1 MIHVKTYLLEHN
13 GEIYTPN
20 LKVNKRGFYQEEI
33 EKILKDDNYKI
44 YNIIC
49 IEEEVAKY
57 NLCDSSC
64 NCWGLDE
71 EVFQYKLWNEAYL
84 DNNINGFS
92 LPIIVNTND
101 EYRKTLES
109 KLLEYVEYLN
119 RPAFVYDKKMLE
131 FIKDEC
137 KLVLEVIDNLI
148 NGNDQCVGKIIENIL
163 ALFKGD
169 SFFISDLDKSYS
181 FRGIAPFIDIQSM
194 RHAGDYA
201 EMMNR
206 ELTFYRVR
214 TKKVGDKENITDI
227 EHMLHLPY
235 NLRDKASSM
244 RFSATGLPGLYL
256 GTTTYVC
263 SKECKW
269 NGTDELYAS
278 VFVPNSNG
286 KKLKIL
292 NLTISQALINGI
304 YDRKLDCNNI
314 IKSKLQNAM
323 LKIFPLVIATSFSVK
338 NDEKVK
344 YQYLLSQALMR
355 EANKNGIDGIAYLS
369 MKGVDEFQYP
379 QGVNLAIPAI
389 DISEKNIYSEKCT
402 GFSVSR
408 PIMYSGQTGKRKA
421 SYINQIYKKY
431 DSNGVES
438 YTAKLNMDGKME
450 FYGDTVWGKFDDF
463 LAEKIYM

>member
-1 MIHVKTYLLEHN
+1 
-13 GEIYTPN
+13 
-20 LKVNKRGFYQEEI
+20 
-33 EKILKDDNYKI
+33 
-44 YNIIC
+44 
-49 IEEEVAKY
+49 
-57 NLCDSSC
+57 
-64 NCWGLDE
+64 
-71 EVFQYKLWNEAYL
+71 
-84 DNNINGFS
+84 
-92 LPIIVNTND
+92 
-101 EYRKTLES
+101 
-109 KLLEYVEYLN
+109 
-119 RPAFVYDKKMLE
+119 MLE

-148 NGNDQCVGKIIENIL
+148 NDNDQCVGKIIENMV

-181 FRGIAPFIDIQSM
+181 FRGIAPFIDLQSM
-194 RHAGDYA
+194 GHAGDYA

-235 NLRDKASSM
+235 NLQDKASSM

-278 VFVPNSNG
+278 VFIPNSNG

-304 YDRKLDCNNI
+304 YDRNLDCNNI

>member
-1 MIHVKTYLLEHN
+1 M
-13 GEIYTPN
+13 
-20 LKVNKRGFYQEEI
+20 
-33 EKILKDDNYKI
+33 
-44 YNIIC
+44 
-49 IEEEVAKY
+49 
-57 NLCDSSC
+57 
-64 NCWGLDE
+64 
-71 EVFQYKLWNEAYL
+71 
-84 DNNINGFS
+84 
-92 LPIIVNTND
+92 
-101 EYRKTLES
+101 
-109 KLLEYVEYLN
+109 
-119 RPAFVYDKKMLE
+119 
-131 FIKDEC
+131 
-137 KLVLEVIDNLI
+137 
-148 NGNDQCVGKIIENIL
+148 
-163 ALFKGD
+163 
-169 SFFISDLDKSYS
+169 
-181 FRGIAPFIDIQSM
+181 
-194 RHAGDYA
+194 
-201 EMMNR
+201 
-206 ELTFYRVR
+206 
-214 TKKVGDKENITDI
+214 
-227 EHMLHLPY
+227 
-235 NLRDKASSM
+235 
-244 RFSATGLPGLYL
+244 
-256 GTTTYVC
+256 
-263 SKECKW
+263 
-269 NGTDELYAS
+269 
-278 VFVPNSNG
+278 
-286 KKLKIL
+286 
-292 NLTISQALINGI
+292 TISQALINGI
-304 YDRKLDCNNI
+304 YDRNLDCNNI